1 MASVIA
7 CRAMIMPALL
17 RQPQLVCRGGRAHNA
32 VRVHYVSRHKLHFR
46 SSFTVAAR
54 IRQHDAATPHQISEP
69 GARAA
74 SIEQSSLD
82 RNEVDQSVDTKS
94 SNVNVMNLWRRL
106 ADAAAA
112 LTAIVALVRRHA
124 HLTTVVM
131 QYRQVRLIANGV
143 KSSYPSVVH
152 VRCCACLIVV
162 MVHAIR

>member
-1 MASVIA
+1 
-7 CRAMIMPALL
+7 MPALL

-124 HLTTVVM
+124 HLTTVV
-131 QYRQVRLIANGV
+131 I
-143 KSSYPSVVH
+143 
-152 VRCCACLIVV
+152 
-162 MVHAIR
+162 